1 MKFPEDNKIR
11 FGQDFSF
18 WEGIPSDVE
27 FKVEQKI
34 DEKYV
39 LSAYGYGLQIKG
51 DSKAYG
57 CGKLYVWGLTPEQ
70 KELFEKELGKTPEN
84 FIPKPLL
91 TLKEASENLR
101 DFLIANDFSG
111 DDGDIPN
118 EIWEPFCKALKKEDS
133 VESLKQLLRKIK
145 DLVDIEGGFS
155 RDDTSTYMELEE
167 ALK

>member
-34 DEKYV
+34 DKKYV
-39 LSAYGYGLQIKG
+39 LCAYGYGLQIKG

-57 CGKLYVWGLTPEQ
+57 CGRLYVWGLTPEQ

-101 DFLIANDFSG
+101 DFLVAHNFPG
-111 DDGDIPN
+111 DGGGIPN
-118 EIWEPFCKALKKEDS
+118 EIWETFCKALKKEYS
-133 VESLKQLLRKIK
+133 IENLKQLLQEIK
-145 DLVDIEGGFS
+145 DRVDIDGGFNTG
-155 RDDTSTYMELEE
+155 DYSTYKKLEE